1 MTLLLLDLTR
11 TYQQLYFRNKTVF
24 YKKLQTAF
32 SQKGYTLSN
41 EKIRK
46 KLANMLTTYK
56 RVKDR
61 SRATGEEKQTWE
73 YYTVSLKLHCITLSI
88 RIRKHVMS

>member
-56 RVKDR
+56 
-61 SRATGEEKQTWE
+61 S
-73 YYTVSLKLHCITLSI
+73 
-88 RIRKHVMS
+88 

>member
-1 MTLLLLDLTR
+1 MTHKIILLLLDLSKTH
-11 TYQQLYFRNKTVF
+11 QQLYFRNKPAF
-24 YKKLQTAF
+24 YRKLQSAF
-32 SQKGYTLSN
+32 SQKGYNMST

-61 SRATGEEKQTWE
+61 RRATGEGKNAWD
-73 YYTVSLKLHCITLSI
+73 YYTVSVRWS
-88 RIRKHVMS
+88 